1 VRVRIALDDRIPIL
15 QGTTATIQGSFTGVS
30 NIQLAGGVK
39 GKPPI
44 AEIGPDGVPVI
55 PTKRSGLGELLTNA
69 PLLMERL
76 ASLAEKLGDTLSD
89 ENQKHLAGILK
100 NTDRLTG
107 NLASVTPQIKDT
119 LVNLSETLVSA
130 RDAVAEFQKVAANA
144 NRQLDPEGPS
154 VVHHMND
161 TLGAAQKAA
170 ESLQAELDAA
180 RPPPSACPPTRCLR
194 PRRPSTTCA
203 RPPRPCARS
212 PKGWTIRARP
222 PCWRRPRCRFTSHE
236 GPDDAFF
243 HNRPDAAPAGAGG
256 LREHRRGKAPAQL
269 YTITAAQRAPAGT
282 LVKAKLGEALVV
294 SDPETDRSLA
304 MTRMAVQVNPTSIA
318 YLKDA
323 NWVERPSR
331 LLRNL
336 LAEDIRASG
345 KRLVLLDDDS
355 ESQVGLHLG
364 GRLLA
369 MGYDAQKHS
378 AVIRFDAVL
387 GDGKGGVTMR
397 RFEVSE
403 PDISPNGASLAQG

>member
-1 VRVRIALDDRIPIL
+1 MAHLSKEKQNVYDIYFPQSVDGLAKGSSVSYAGVPAGQITQIGLWDRDPSYVRVRIALDDRIPIL

-180 RPPPSACPPTRCLR
+180 RPATQRLSSDTLPQA
-194 PRRPSTTCA
+194 
-203 RPPRPCARS
+203 
-212 PKGWTIRARP
+212 
-222 PCWRRPRCRFTSHE
+222 E
-236 GPDDAFF
+236 
-243 HNRPDAAPAGAGG
+243 AAIHD
-256 LREHRRGKAPAQL
+256 LRETTKALRA
-269 YTITAAQRAPAGT
+269 ITERLDNQGAAA
-282 LVKAKLGEALVV
+282 
-294 SDPETDRSLA
+294 
-304 MTRMAVQVNPTSIA
+304 
-318 YLKDA
+318 
-323 NWVERPSR
+323 
-331 LLRNL
+331 L
-336 LAEDIRASG
+336 LAPP
-345 KRLVLLDDDS
+345 KVP
-355 ESQVGLHLG
+355 V
-364 GRLLA
+364 
-369 MGYDAQKHS
+369 YK
-378 AVIRFDAVL
+378 
-387 GDGKGGVTMR
+387 
-397 RFEVSE
+397 
-403 PDISPNGASLAQG
+403 P